1 MENQQSERY
10 EKHRYEINVLDCAN
24 EVIKNLRNA
33 QHPDLLKISI
43 EEYESRLNEA
53 VLEYKR
59 SINFE
64 RYLSETERRQAFV
77 ISITHPSFNFW
88 LALHLSTED
97 PFEIPLL
104 LDAYFEEEFGYLE
117 NFIGQV
123 QFFVLKI
130 IKHNVFSDCDNQKQ
144 AVTNWLRE
152 KKKEIRNQKSDKNKF
167 NNIEI
172 GELNIKLNEFNDN
185 RNVIIE
191 NKLENY
197 FQIISIQ
204 NNFNSTNIF
213 YPDHHE
219 MGKESDSIFKPKQEE
234 SFIIDNPI
242 DLIPITLEY
251 HITLDYFLQ
260 LEKFVV
266 NSKEPKSEIEYL
278 VKSNFNFRNVTAV
291 YPKKQLNISLQKQHL
306 RYFVYKFYKDIDFD
320 HYDFKAEYYC
330 KFLIDN
336 FLLFETNKLE
346 NLKKNFSRFYTGKY
360 PFKS

>member
-1 MENQQSERY
+1 MENQEEEVY
-10 EKHRYEINVLDCAN
+10 EKYRYQINVRECAE
-24 EVIKNLRNA
+24 EVIKNLRIA
-33 QHPDLLKISI
+33 QHPDLLKITI
-43 EEYESRLNEA
+43 EEYESRLKDAIEA
-53 VLEYKR
+53 YKD
-59 SINFE
+59 SINFDTIK
-64 RYLSETERRQAFV
+64 SETKKRQAHV
-77 ISITHPSFNFW
+77 ISVNHPSFNFW
-88 LALHLSTED
+88 LALHLSRED

-104 LDAYFEEEFGYLE
+104 LDAYFDEEFGCLE

-123 QFFVLKI
+123 QFFVLNI

-144 AVTNWLRE
+144 AVVNWLRE
-152 KKKEIRNQKSDKNKF
+152 KKKEIRNQKSDKNQF

-172 GELNIKLNEFNDN
+172 GKLNITLNEFNDN

-197 FQIISIQ
+197 FQIRSIQ

-213 YPDHHE
+213 YPDYQE
-219 MGKESDSIFKPKQEE
+219 MGKESDSIFKPNQEE
-234 SFIIDNPI
+234 NLIIDNPI

-251 HITLDYFLQ
+251 HIALDYFLQ
-260 LEKFVV
+260 LEKFIV
-266 NSKEPKSEIEYL
+266 NSEEPKTEIEYL
-278 VKSNFNFRNVTAV
+278 VKSNFNFRNITAV

-320 HYDFKAEYYC
+320 HYDFKAEFYC
-330 KFLIDN
+330 KFLMDN
-336 FLLFETNKLE
+336 FSLFGTNKLK